1 MDVYVSVNGV
11 TELAST
17 GPLQGSSAASAE
29 LWGMFRGRGD
39 GGLRDQGATD
49 TVGP

>member
-1 MDVYVSVNGV
+1 MDVYVIVNGV

-17 GPLQGSSAASAE
+17 GPLQKFRRQRRTVGF
-29 LWGMFRGRGD
+29 FRGRGD